1 MKFLEATFEKVR
13 RHPKRIVFP
22 ESGDERILRAAADYV
37 RAGLGSAILLGPR
50 DLVRARAR
58 GYGLPI
64 EGVGV
69 IDPERADDLERYA
82 STYARMRGASA
93 PKPEEAIE
101 AVKNPLLFAT
111 MMLLGGSAD
120 GMVAGLHCGAAAIY
134 RPLLQAIRLEPGT
147 RAASACAVLQ
157 FEDSSIGEGGILCCA
172 DCGVIPEPNADQL
185 ADIAVSAAKLARQ
198 MHSGKPR
205 VAFLAYTTR
214 GAARHRSLEKIQAA
228 IALARDRAAAKF
240 FEAEFDGEFQADAA
254 LSLEAAEAKGLI
266 GPVAGRASVLVFP
279 DLNSGNISVKL
290 LQQIGRAHTYGPLL
304 LGLSKPA
311 SDLARRIGVKEI
323 VGAAALVALQAIEYR
338 KLYPDSGR
346 ASAAKLLY

>member
-22 ESGDERILRAAADYV
+22 EAGDERILRAAADYV

-64 EGVGV
+64 EGIGV

-82 STYARMRGASA
+82 LTYARMRGTSA
-93 PKPEEAIE
+93 PRREDAIE
-101 AVKNPLLFAT
+101 AVRQPLLFAT

-120 GMVAGLHCGAAAIY
+120 GLVAGIQSSAAAIY
-134 RPLLQAIRLEPGT
+134 RPLFQAIRLEPGT
-147 RAASACAVLQ
+147 RAASACATLQ
-157 FEDSSIGEGGILCCA
+157 FEDPTVGENGVVCCA
-172 DCGVIPEPNADQL
+172 DCGVIPDPNADQL

-198 MHSGKPR
+198 VHGVKPR
-205 VAFLAYTTR
+205 VAFLSYSTR
-214 GAARHRSLEKIQAA
+214 GSARHRSLEKIHAA
-228 IALARDRAAAKF
+228 LALARERAATKF
-240 FEAEFDGEFQADAA
+240 LDAEFDGEFQADVA
-254 LSLEAAEAKGLI
+254 LSSDAATKAPGS
-266 GPVAGRASVLVFP
+266 PVAGRASVLIFP
-279 DLNSGNISVKL
+279 DLNSSNIALKL
-290 LQQIGRAHTYGPLL
+290 LQRLGRARTYGPLL

-311 SDLARRIGVKEI
+311 SDLARGTGVEEI

-346 ASAAKLLY
+346 ASAAKQLY